1 MPVPT
6 RLRRLLA
13 AALPA
18 VIVVVFAACS
28 KVGYPNSV
36 FTRHTEFNRD
46 IGHLFD
52 ILIWLG
58 TIVFIFVEGILLYT
72 IWRYRRRSES
82 DRPEHVHGNTTLEI
96 LWTAIPALI
105 LAFIAVPTV
114 RTIFKTQAKASADAL
129 QVEVIGHQWWW
140 EFRYPQYNVTTANE
154 LYLPVGRKVSF
165 TLKSNDVIHSF
176 WIPQLGG
183 KRDLITNHPNY
194 LWFTPDSVGE
204 QAWNGMC
211 AEYCGASHA
220 NMRFKTFTVTAANF
234 ESWAAH
240 QASPAVFGAVTPPP
254 GATGQVPTPPGIG
267 TTPGQIGQSIAA
279 TSRALGGLPAPGGLA
294 PVQIGRPDST
304 PTSSPSGLP
313 ITGTPSPVN
322 PVGGAPRRPRSAPA
336 APPVTPVQPAPHDMR
351 TMTAGVQQA
360 GFVAFPRERMPAHV
374 VPSTPIP
381 PGMSFDESLTGDAE
395 RGRGFLTQ
403 GGGGCVACHMIN
415 GNPTMMGVVG
425 PNLTHVGSRATIA
438 GGIYPNDT
446 KHLSLW
452 IKNSRWMKPG
462 VIMPTLGAFQR
473 DPVTGQ
479 TIPKS
484 GLTDQQIADI
494 VAYLHALK

>member
-1 MPVPT
+1 MPVTP

-18 VIVVVFAACS
+18 VLAVAFTACTTGAA
-28 KVGYPNSV
+28 YPNSV
-36 FTRHTEFNRD
+36 FTRFTEFNRD
-46 IGHLFD
+46 VGHLFD
-52 ILIWLG
+52 ILFWLG
-58 TIVFIFVEGILLYT
+58 TIVFVFVEAILLYT
-72 IWRYRRRSES
+72 IWRYRRRSEN
-82 DRPEHVHGNTTLEI
+82 DQPEHVHGNTTLEI

-140 EFRYPQYNVTTANE
+140 EFRYPQYKVVTANE
-154 LYLPVGRKVSF
+154 LYLPVGRKVNF
-165 TLKSNDVIHSF
+165 TLKSQDVLHSF

-211 AEYCGASHA
+211 AEFCGASHA
-220 NMRFKTFTVTAANF
+220 NMRFKAFTVTPANF

-240 QASPAVFGAVTPPP
+240 QASPAAFGAV
-254 GATGQVPTPPGIG
+254 
-267 TTPGQIGQSIAA
+267 AA
-279 TSRALGGLPAPGGLA
+279 AAPSA
-294 PVQIGRPDST
+294 V
-304 PTSSPSGLP
+304 PSG
-313 ITGTPSPVN
+313 SPLGAPAN
-322 PVGGAPRRPRSAPA
+322 PQGGAPTRPVSAPSATVA
-336 APPVTPVQPAPHDMR
+336 AATPAASMPGHDMS
-351 TMTAGVQQA
+351 TMATGAPVQQA
-360 GFVAFPRERMPAHV
+360 GFVTFPREKLPAHV
-374 VPSTPIP
+374 LPSTPVP
-381 PGMSFDESLTGDAE
+381 PGMSFDESLKGDAE
-395 RGRGFLTQ
+395 RGRAMLTQ
-403 GGGGCVACHMIN
+403 GIGGCLGCHMVS
-415 GNPTMMGVVG
+415 GNPVMMGVIG

-438 GGIYPNDT
+438 GGLYPNDT

-473 DPVTGQ
+473 DPVTKM
-479 TIPKS
+479 TVPKT

-494 VAYLHALK
+494 VAYMQALK

>member
-1 MPVPT
+1 MPVPP
-6 RLRRLLA
+6 RLRRLLV

-18 VIVVVFAACS
+18 VLAVLFTACS
-28 KVGYPNSV
+28 TAAYPNSV

-46 IGHLFD
+46 VGHLFD

-58 TIVFIFVEGILLYT
+58 TIVFVFVEGILLYT
-72 IWRYRRRSES
+72 IWRFRRRSEN

-140 EFRYPQYNVTTANE
+140 EFRYPQYKVTTANE
-154 LYLPVGRKVSF
+154 LYLPVGRKVNF

-183 KRDLITNHPNY
+183 KRDVIANHPNY

-211 AEYCGASHA
+211 VEYCGASHA
-220 NMRFKTFTVTAANF
+220 NMRFKTFTVTPANF

-240 QASPAVFGAVTPPP
+240 QASPAAFGAVAAPA
-254 GATGQVPTPPGIG
+254 GAPAPAPSSAGAPAGA
-267 TTPGQIGQSIAA
+267 PGQLA
-279 TSRALGGLPAPGGLA
+279 TTGGLPTRA
-294 PVQIGRPDST
+294 
-304 PTSSPSGLP
+304 PSGLP
-313 ITGTPSPVN
+313 VAGSPPPAN
-322 PVGGAPRRPRSAPA
+322 PVGGAPTRPAGAPA
-336 APPVTPVQPAPHDMR
+336 APNAPATPASGHDMS
-351 TMTAGVQQA
+351 TMTSAAVQQA
-360 GFVAFPRERMPAHV
+360 GFVSFPRDRMPSHV

-381 PGMSFDESLTGDAE
+381 PGMSFDETLKGNAETGRA
-395 RGRGFLTQ
+395 LLSQ

-415 GNPTMMGVVG
+415 GNPTMMGIVG
-425 PNLTHVGSRATIA
+425 PNLTHIASRTTIA
-438 GGIYPNDT
+438 GGIYPNDA

-479 TIPKS
+479 TIPKT

-494 VAYLHALK
+494 VAYLQALK

>member
-6 RLRRLLA
+6 RLRRSLA

-18 VIVVVFAACS
+18 LLAVVFTACS
-28 KVGYPNSV
+28 AVGYPNSI
-36 FTRHTEFNRD
+36 FTRHTEFNRE
-46 IGHLFD
+46 IGSLFD

-58 TIVFIFVEGILLYT
+58 TIVFIFVEAILLYT
-72 IWRYRRRSES
+72 IWRYRRRSDQ

-114 RTIFKTQAKASADAL
+114 RTIFRTQAAASADAL

-140 EFRYPQYNVTTANE
+140 EFRYPQYKITTANE
-154 LYLPVGRKVSF
+154 LYLPVGRKVNF
-165 TLKSNDVIHSF
+165 TLKSNDVLHSF

-211 AEYCGASHA
+211 VEYCGSSHA
-220 NMRFKTFTVTAANF
+220 NMRFKTFTLTPANF

-240 QASPAVFGAVTPPP
+240 QASPAAFGASAPAGAAGTSAGTSPGGPGAAPQTAALATRAQSGVPIPGSPPP
-254 GATGQVPTPPGIG
+254 A
-267 TTPGQIGQSIAA
+267 
-279 TSRALGGLPAPGGLA
+279 
-294 PVQIGRPDST
+294 
-304 PTSSPSGLP
+304 
-313 ITGTPSPVN
+313 N
-322 PVGGAPRRPRSAPA
+322 PVGGEPTRPRQAPA
-336 APPVTPVQPAPHDMR
+336 APNTPVAAQPQNVS
-351 TMTAGVQQA
+351 TMPGGAAVQQA

-381 PGMSFDESLTGDAE
+381 PGMSFNESLTGDAE
-395 RGRGFLTQ
+395 RGRAFLTQ

-425 PNLTHVGSRATIA
+425 PNLTHVGSRSTIA

-479 TIPKS
+479 TIPKT
-484 GLTDQQIADI
+484 GLTDQQVADI
-494 VAYLHALK
+494 VAYLQALK